1 VDERLNSQEGR
12 IRQVGGGGDR
22 DFVYQVGDS
31 EVNGM
36 AAEAIGREVLSDGVP
51 GG

>member
-1 VDERLNSQEGR
+1 VDETLNSQEGG
-12 IRQVGGGGDR
+12 IRQVGGGR

-36 AAEAIGREVLSDGVP
+36 AAEAIGREVLK
-51 GG
+51 